1 MIGNMKNQKKGFTL
15 LEMIVALGVFAVA
28 ALLATSSLL
37 SLTDA
42 QKKTFSLQSTYD
54 NVRFALETM
63 AKDIR
68 TGDVY
73 YCGANFDD
81 LPSVPTPRDCASGG
95 PSLTYKNVA
104 GNNIAYRV
112 LNGKIEKF
120 VDGVSVGNMTSED
133 TTIDTLTFYVLGA
146 PSGDNLQPRISIIIK
161 GTAGS
166 GRSRSQFN
174 LQTTISQRK
183 IGT

>member
-1 MIGNMKNQKKGFTL
+1 MKNQKKGFTL
-15 LEMIVALGVFAVA
+15 LEMIVSLGIFAIA

-42 QKKTFSLQSTYD
+42 QKKAYSLQSAYD
-54 NVRFALETM
+54 NIRFALETI

-68 TGDVY
+68 TGDIF
-73 YCGANFDD
+73 YCGASFDD
-81 LPSVPTPRDCASGG
+81 LPAVPAPKDCALGG
-95 PSLTYKNVA
+95 PSLTYKNVT

-112 LNGKIEKF
+112 LNSKIEKF
-120 VDGVSVGNMTSED
+120 VDGVPVGDMTSSD
-133 TTIDTLTFYVLGA
+133 MTINTLTFYVLGSP
-146 PSGDNLQPRISIIIK
+146 PSDNLQPRLTIIIQ

-166 GRSRSQFN
+166 GRSASKLN

-183 IGT
+183 IGI

>member
-1 MIGNMKNQKKGFTL
+1 MENQKKGFTL
-15 LEMIVALGVFAVA
+15 LEMIVSLGIFAVA

-42 QKKTFSLQSTYD
+42 QKKTYSLQSAYD
-54 NVRFALETM
+54 NIRFALETM

-68 TGDVY
+68 TGDIF
-73 YCGANFDD
+73 YCGTSFDD
-81 LPSVPTPRDCASGG
+81 LPAVPTPKDCASGG
-95 PSLTYKNVA
+95 PSLTYKNVS
-104 GNNIAYRV
+104 GHNISYRI
-112 LNGKIEKF
+112 LSGKIEKF
-120 VDGVSVGNMTSED
+120 VDGVSADYMTSGD
-133 TTIDTLTFYVLGA
+133 TAIDTMTFYVLGS
-146 PSGDNLQPRISIIIK
+146 PSGDNLQPRITLIIK

-166 GRSRSQFN
+166 GRSASKFN

>member
-1 MIGNMKNQKKGFTL
+1 MKNPKKSAGFTL
-15 LEMIVALGVFAVA
+15 LEMIVSLGIFAVA

-42 QKKTFSLQSTYD
+42 QKKAYFLQSTYD
-54 NVRFALETM
+54 NIRFALETM
-63 AKDIR
+63 AKDTR
-68 TGDVY
+68 TGDVF
-73 YCGANFDD
+73 YCGASFDD
-81 LPSVPTPRDCASGG
+81 LPAVPVPKDCASGG

-104 GNNIAYRV
+104 GNNIAYRI

-120 VDGVSVGNMTSED
+120 VDGVSAGYMTSGD
-133 TTIDTLTFYVLGA
+133 TVIDTMTFYVLGSPA
-146 PSGDNLQPRISIIIK
+146 GDNLQPRVTIIIK

-166 GRSRSQFN
+166 GRSASKFN